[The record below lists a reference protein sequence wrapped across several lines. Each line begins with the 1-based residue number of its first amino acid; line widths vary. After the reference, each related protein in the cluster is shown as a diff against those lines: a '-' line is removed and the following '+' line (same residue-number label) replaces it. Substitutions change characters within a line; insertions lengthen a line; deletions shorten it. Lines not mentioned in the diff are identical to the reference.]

1 MAIEITMP
9 QLSDTM
15 DDGTIL
21 AWLVEE
27 GETVDRG
34 DALAEVATDKADLE
48 IESFH
53 QGTVLKIF
61 KPVGTKV
68 NVGEVIAVI
77 GEPGE
82 SVSAPSVKKAAPKV
96 ESTPEPESKKVEP
109 KIEPQTQPAQSAPQ
123 ASASSDSSRVKIS
136 PLAKNLA
143 AANNVNYQSL
153 SGSGEGGRIVK
164 KDIEAQISN
173 GGASNAQAPI
183 KRTEVTAPKGGYL
196 REPLS
201 SMRATIASR
210 MQESTTTIP
219 HFYVSVKVHVDELKK
234 FRETLK
240 PLVQYEGITFNH
252 LIIKAVGLALRKHPR
267 INSRYENGD
276 LVQPQD
282 INVGIVTALPDGLL
296 IPVVK
301 QADLLP
307 LSDIVDEAKGLVQ
320 RARAGRPKSDD
331 LTSGTFSISNMG
343 PFGVDNFTA
352 IINPSQGA
360 ILAVS
365 SIVEEAIASEGEL
378 KAGSVM
384 TCTLS
389 VDHRIIDG
397 LMAGQFLKDLK
408 EVLENPV
415 LLVA

>member
-15 DDGTIL
+15 SDGTIL
-21 AWLVEE
+21 AWLKKE
-27 GETVDRG
+27 GESVGRG
-34 DALAEVATDKADLE
+34 DALAEVSTDKADLE

-53 QGTVLKIF
+53 QGTLLKIF
-61 KPVGTKV
+61 KPEGTKV

-82 SVSAPSVKKAAPKV
+82 KLQASPQKSNPVPKADPVPAAEPS
-96 ESTPEPESKKVEP
+96 
-109 KIEPQTQPAQSAPQ
+109 KIETQKSNPVPNANAE
-123 ASASSDSSRVKIS
+123 DSRVKIS

-143 AANNVNYQSL
+143 KSKGLDYSALQ
-153 SGSGEGGRIVK
+153 GSGDGGRIVK
-164 KDIEAQISN
+164 KDVEQSLV
-173 GGASNAQAPI
+173 GASSAAVVQARPS
-183 KRTEVTAPKGGYL
+183 TQPQSTGLVL

-201 SMRATIASR
+201 SMRQAIAAR
-210 MQESTTTIP
+210 MQESTSTIP
-219 HFYVSVKVHVDELKK
+219 HFYVTVKIQVDELKK

-252 LIIKAVGLALRKHPR
+252 IIIKAVGLALRKHLR
-267 INSRYENGD
+267 INSRYENAH

-282 INVGIVTALPDGLL
+282 VNVGIVTALPDGLL
-296 IPVVK
+296 IPVIK
-301 QADLLP
+301 QADVLP
-307 LSDIVDEAKGLVQ
+307 LSEIVSEARGLVQ

-343 PFGVDNFTA
+343 PFGIDNFTA

-365 SIVEEAIASEGEL
+365 SIVEEPVIKGTSISI
-378 KAGSVM
+378 GSVM
-384 TCTLS
+384 NCTLS

-397 LMAGQFLKDLK
+397 LMAGEFLKDLK
-408 EVLENPV
+408 EILENPV
-415 LLVA
+415 LLLA